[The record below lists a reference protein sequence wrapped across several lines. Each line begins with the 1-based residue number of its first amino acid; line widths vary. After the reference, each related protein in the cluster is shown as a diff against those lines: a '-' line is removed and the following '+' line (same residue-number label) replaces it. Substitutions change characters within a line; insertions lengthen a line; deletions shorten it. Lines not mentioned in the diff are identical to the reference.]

1 MLLPSSEELFTNDIY
16 YLMLRVTNDIIW
28 EMIEKITRISL
39 SIIAFRHQANFHV
52 ARPADTSSFHH
63 CSYAN
68 NFLRREPQRKRRL
81 QTSNDSEEVF
91 FFHIND
97 EVMAQGHI
105 ALP

>member
-52 ARPADTSSFHH
+52 ARPADTSFHLCSF
-63 CSYAN
+63 AN

-105 ALP
+105 TLP